1 MPILAI
7 SPGDRIFPLSPVFSS
22 AVIVSLPFSPRIPY
36 AGRRVSLAT
45 CHGKERVLARPFRSA
60 LGLTVIVSSGFD
72 TDRLGTFSGERPRP
86 ADAPETCRR
95 KAEAGMAHTG
105 LDLGLA
111 SEGSFGPH
119 PALPWLVVNTEW
131 LTFVDRRAGL
141 VITEALVA
149 PRTNF
154 DQRVVTAADGIDAW
168 LDQVDFPS
176 HALIAR
182 PHGIDPSAAF
192 AAGLLFKGIGE
203 PAALARALHCCAAAT
218 SDGLVLLETDMRAHR
233 NPTRLRAIRTLAF
246 RLVRRIAS
254 GCPACGSP
262 GWGLI
267 EAMPGLPCG
276 WCGGPTARLRGEI
289 LGCAA
294 CDHRQERPREDGRR
308 TADPGDCPRCN
319 P

>member
-1 MPILAI
+1 VLSSTVIV
-7 SPGDRIFPLSPVFSS
+7 PLS
-22 AVIVSLPFSPRIPY
+22 ARTPY
-36 AGRRVSLAT
+36 AGRRVGLAT
-45 CHGKERVLARPFRSA
+45 CHGKERVLARPFHSA
-60 LGLTVIVSSGFD
+60 LGLNVVVASGFD

-119 PALPWLVVNTEW
+119 PAFPWLAVNSEW
-131 LTFVDRRAGL
+131 LTFVDRCAGL

-154 DQRVVTAADGIDAW
+154 DRKVVAVTDGIDAW
-168 LDQVDFPS
+168 LARVGFPS

-182 PHGIDPSAAF
+182 PHGIDPSAA
-192 AAGLLFKGIGE
+192 AASGLLFKGIGE
-203 PAALARALHCCAAAT
+203 PAALARALHRCAGAT
-218 SDGLVLLETDMRAHR
+218 SEGLVLLETDMRAHR

-246 RLVRRIAS
+246 QLVRRIAS
-254 GCPACGSP
+254 SCPACGAP

-267 EAMPGLPCG
+267 ETVPGLPCG
-276 WCGGPTARLRGEI
+276 WCGGPTARIRAEI
-289 LGCAA
+289 HGCAA
-294 CDHRQERPREDGRR
+294 CHHRQEFPRQDRRR